1 MGVELGSQMLQK
13 VTGLTLADLSH
24 ICKGLVAENG
34 QIVLRI
40 AVDCSNIVFDFAKS
54 TSVTSAVEKHMMTFV
69 SAGNICSPCV

>member
-24 ICKGLVAENG
+24 ICKALAAENG

-54 TSVTSAVEKHMMTFV
+54 TSVTSAVAKHMMTFV